1 MWYVASI
8 IVTRGCSSKVC
19 GTEFLSAMLLF
30 FVMYHDIICS
40 GVHAI
45 NNKLRLRVTCQ
56 FVMCNATTV
65 YRVLNIQ

>member
-1 MWYVASI
+1 M
-8 IVTRGCSSKVC
+8 C
-19 GTEFLSAMLLF
+19 GNEFLSAILLF

-45 NNKLRLRVTCQ
+45 NNKLRLRATCQFVMCRATCQ